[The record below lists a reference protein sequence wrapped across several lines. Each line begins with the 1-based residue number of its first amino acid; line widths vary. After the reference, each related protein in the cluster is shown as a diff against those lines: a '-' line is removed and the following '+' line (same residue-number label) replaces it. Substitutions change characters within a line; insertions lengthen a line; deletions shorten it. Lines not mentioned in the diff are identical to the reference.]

1 MITRFAEIAPEEV
14 RSMYIELY
22 DESKDLYERVANF
35 KNKSNTLLERYG
47 NGAAQH
53 YQYEN
58 AIMTYLWL
66 RYPDKYY
73 IYKLSEVKAVSS
85 ELESDYRFKKG
96 AYADNIRNFVAFY
109 DEICAELQQDDE
121 LRNLL
126 NSQITSTCYAD
137 PELRTLTIDVGFFIS
152 RYWNKEAESFDEMY
166 NLLAAILAK
175 GIGLQ
180 LKQGLY
186 REYISRQEEL
196 PVMRGKINM
205 PGTIKNK
212 MAHERV
218 LTCDFD
224 ELSENNTLNQILK
237 TTVMLLLRN
246 GKVQAKY
253 KDDLKKKMLYFSN
266 VDIIEPTGI
275 KWSSI
280 RFQRNNQTYRMLVS
294 ICQLIIEGML
304 ITTDAGD
311 YRLASFVDEQR
322 MCRLYEK
329 FILEYYTRHYPALS
343 VSASQIPW
351 SLDDGVGIMLP
362 VMQSDIHLQRGNT
375 VLIIDAK
382 YYSHTTQVQ
391 FDKHTLHSNNLY
403 QIFTYVKNRSYQFGE
418 KENTVSGM
426 LLYAKTE
433 EEIQPDN
440 VYQMHGSQISVKT
453 LDLNLPFAEIAS
465 QMDRIVETH
474 FSGLT
479 KAC

>member
-1 MITRFAEIAPEEV
+1 M
-14 RSMYIELY
+14 
-22 DESKDLYERVANF
+22 
-35 KNKSNTLLERYG
+35 
-47 NGAAQH
+47 
-53 YQYEN
+53 
-58 AIMTYLWL
+58 
-66 RYPDKYY
+66 
-73 IYKLSEVKAVSS
+73 
-85 ELESDYRFKKG
+85 
-96 AYADNIRNFVAFY
+96 
-109 DEICAELQQDDE
+109 
-121 LRNLL
+121 
-126 NSQITSTCYAD
+126 
-137 PELRTLTIDVGFFIS
+137 
-152 RYWNKEAESFDEMY
+152 
-166 NLLAAILAK
+166 LA
-175 GIGLQ
+175 
-180 LKQGLY
+180 
-186 REYISRQEEL
+186 
-196 PVMRGKINM
+196 
-205 PGTIKNK
+205 
-212 MAHERV
+212 
-218 LTCDFD
+218 
-224 ELSENNTLNQILK
+224 
-237 TTVMLLLRN
+237 
-246 GKVQAKY
+246 
-253 KDDLKKKMLYFSN
+253 
-266 VDIIEPTGI
+266 
-275 KWSSI
+275 SI
-280 RFQRNNQTYRMLVS
+280 WMLVS

-351 SLDDGVGIMLP
+351 SLDDGVGTMLP

-403 QIFTYVKNRSYQFGE
+403 QIFTYVKKRSYQFGE